1 MTYIEIRKESKY
13 LKKYNTF
20 FHIVGIVFDHD
31 HNVLVMYLNLINNKV
46 FRIFKKLTDD
56 SLIKIKERNEYLR
69 AKYILNEKILQVPSS
84 FEINRTISSL
94 VEVRLYRTQW

>member
-1 MTYIEIRKESKY
+1 M
-13 LKKYNTF
+13 
-20 FHIVGIVFDHD
+20 FDHD